1 VSLACIDTHALVW
14 YLSKPSRLARGAR
27 RLLRR
32 ADAGRA
38 EILIPAITI
47 VELGLLQEAGRRV
60 PGAAQVEAL
69 CAAQPAFRVAALD
82 LSVALEFVLLS
93 ALDDPFDRMVVAT
106 ARACDAP
113 LLTADTTIHDSALV
127 TTVWE

>member
-1 VSLACIDTHALVW
+1 MKRACIDTHVLVW
-14 YLSKPSRLARGAR
+14 YLSRPTRLAAGAR

-32 ADAGRA
+32 ADAGRT
-38 EILIPAITI
+38 EILIPAICVI
-47 VELGLLQEAGRRV
+47 ELGLLQEAGRRV

-82 LSVALEFVLLS
+82 LPVALEFVLLS
-93 ALDDPFDRMVVAT
+93 ALSDPFDRMVVAT
-106 ARACDAP
+106 TRICEAP
-113 LLTADTTIHDSALV
+113 LVTADTGIQDSALV